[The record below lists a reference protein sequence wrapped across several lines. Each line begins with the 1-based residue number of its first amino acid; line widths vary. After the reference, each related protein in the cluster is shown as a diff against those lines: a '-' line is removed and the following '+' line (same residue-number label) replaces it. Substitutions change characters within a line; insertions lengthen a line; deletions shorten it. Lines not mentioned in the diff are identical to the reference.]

1 MQTPMISGRMTAR
14 KSWIAI
20 AYALLTL
27 AVSLLIFGL
36 VIRAESEKIDANMRS
51 EMANYGS
58 ALRTR
63 VDRELNAQLFI
74 SWGLSS
80 YISVYHDHLDRPK
93 LQAMLADLY
102 ARSQHVRNLGVA
114 IGHRIEYIYPVTTN
128 EKALGM
134 DYRDLPQQ
142 WPQVKLAI
150 DSHKGVLAGP
160 LDLMQGGSGLIYRY
174 PIYID
179 GQYWGLLSTVI
190 DTDSFLHEAFK
201 GLADD
206 DYEFAVRVKQ
216 EDGAPAFYGDSALF
230 RDPLAYR
237 MFSSVPNGQWEWAI
251 KRKTAPETPI
261 PMMMIMGFALSLLL
275 ASVVFHFQRERTQLT
290 AHALQDS
297 LTGLANRRLLQDR
310 LQQAHAQARRFGRSM
325 AILYI
330 DIDHFKSLNDTY
342 GHDFGDALLKA
353 FAQRL
358 AECIRNVDTLSRIG
372 GDEFIIVLEEINQ
385 AQDVHRIAQNIQQ
398 AFVPPLEVFDINVQV
413 SLSLGAAIYR
423 PELKISAD
431 MLRKQADMALYEAK
445 GAGRNTYRIYGEL

>member
-1 MQTPMISGRMTAR
+1 M
-14 KSWIAI
+14 

-27 AVSLLIFGL
+27 VVSLLVFGL
-36 VIRAESEKIDANMRS
+36 TIHAESEKIDANTRS
-51 EMANYGS
+51 EIVNYGS
-58 ALRTR
+58 ALRTS
-63 VDRELNAQLFI
+63 VDRELNAQLYI

-80 YISVYHDHLDRPK
+80 YISVYHDQLDRAK

-102 ARSQHVRNLGVA
+102 SRSRHVRNLGIA
-114 IGHRIEYIYPVTTN
+114 IGYRIEYIYPMATN

-150 DSHKGVLAGP
+150 DSRKGVLAGP
-160 LDLMQGGSGLIYRY
+160 LNLMQGGSGLVYRY

-201 GLADD
+201 ESTDE

-216 EDGAPAFYGDSALF
+216 KDGAPAFYGDSALF
-230 RDPLAYR
+230 RDPRAYR
-237 MFSSVPNGQWEWAI
+237 MFSSVPNGEWEWAI
-251 KRKTAPETPI
+251 KRKTTPDTPI

-330 DIDHFKSLNDTY
+330 DIDHFKSLNDNY

-358 AECIRNVDTLSRIG
+358 ADCIRNVDTLSRIG
-372 GDEFIIVLEEINQ
+372 GDEFVIVLEEINQ

-413 SLSLGAAIYR
+413 SLSLGAAIYS